1 MQATN
6 ERRGV
11 FFLLVGPAGTGKNYV
26 MRAAMP
32 LVSGLRQL
40 PTATTRPMREG
51 EAQGR
56 EHEFVSHEDF
66 AGMIHNGELIEYQ
79 PVHGNLYGIPRRS
92 IERVFS
98 EGRSEIADVEY
109 KGADIAHQLY
119 GERIVRVFVSPPSVS
134 TLVERLLQRRTPYA
148 EIARRMLRTPEELL
162 YAGRCEYVIFNGD
175 DSDSPELLQKI
186 IEAEQYGLRADVPRA
201 EPPHAALGVLVD
213 VRCGRYTLRPA
224 GHPAVL
230 PASPFVHGWPHQIAE
245 LALQPLLDAGLPAGQ
260 WTYGHHG
267 QEDEFV
273 APDRLD
279 VSSEGGL
286 ERLLYRYTYQV
297 PHTDFAPEGWMW
309 TYALRPSD
317 GFSVG

>member
-1 MQATN
+1 VEATN
-6 ERRGV
+6 ERRGI

-26 MRAAMP
+26 MQAAMP
-32 LVSGLRQL
+32 LVDGLRQL

-56 EHEFVSHEDF
+56 EHEFVSHEEF
-66 AGMIHNGELIEYQ
+66 ARMIHNSELIEYQ

-92 IERVFS
+92 IERVFD
-98 EGRSEIADVEY
+98 EERSEIADVEY
-109 KGADIAHQLY
+109 KGAAIAHDLY

-148 EIARRMLRTPEELL
+148 DIALRMLRTPEELR
-162 YAGRCEYVIFNGD
+162 YADDCEYVIFNGD

-186 IEAEQYGLRADVPRA
+186 VEAEQFDRRADVPRA
-201 EPPHAALGVLVD
+201 EPPRAALGVLVD
-213 VRCGRYTLRPA
+213 VRSGRYSLRPA

-230 PASPFVHGWPHQIAE
+230 PATPFSEGWPHQVAE
-245 LALQPLLDAGLPAGQ
+245 RALQPLLDAGLPRGQ
-260 WTYGHHG
+260 WTYRRY
-267 QEDEFV
+267 DSNEFV

-279 VSSEGGL
+279 VSSDDGL
-286 ERLLYRYTYQV
+286 ERILYRYTYQV
-297 PHTDFAPEGWMW
+297 PHIDFTPDGWTW

-317 GFSVG
+317 GYSAG